1 MIEQYTVSD
10 VITWLDDKTLVLN
23 TNFQRRSV
31 WTPIAKT
38 YFIDTILRD
47 LPTHK
52 IYVRTMTDVKTRRSY
67 REVVDGQ
74 QRLRSIHEFANNE
87 FALGRRAGEFEGKR
101 YEHLD
106 EEDQQRFLSYGISVE
121 QLFNASDE
129 EVLDIFHRLNAYGLA
144 LNPQEL
150 RHGKYQGA
158 FRWAVVEASSRW
170 TVLWENYRVVGLRA
184 RVRMADD
191 ELMAQMLGV
200 ILEGVVDGGQPAI
213 ERLYK
218 KYDGGVPSEATAK
231 LDETLDYIVK
241 NLSDVIQEQ
250 LSRATH
256 FLMLV
261 AAVAHARVGIPK
273 GGIPAKEMPKRDPR
287 ALSDISAARANLGV
301 LADVLE
307 LDEEEVPQ
315 RFVAF
320 RIASAGTTQ
329 RIRSRKVRF
338 PLLYRA
344 LLPDPI

>member
-10 VITWLDDKTLVLN
+10 VITWLDDKTLVLH
-23 TNFQRRSV
+23 TNFQRRRV

-47 LPTHK
+47 RPSHK

-74 QRLRSIHEFANNE
+74 QRLRTIHEFANNE
-87 FALGRRAGEFEGKR
+87 FALGSRAREFEGKR
-101 YEHLD
+101 YESLD
-106 EEDQQRFLSYGISVE
+106 EEDQKRFLSYGISVE
-121 QLFNASDE
+121 QLFNASDK

-158 FRWAVVEASSRW
+158 FREAVVEASERW
-170 TVLWENYRVVGLRA
+170 SVLWEKYRVVGLRA

-200 ILEGVVDGGQPAI
+200 ILEGVRDGGQRAI

-218 KYDGGVPSEATAK
+218 DYDGGLPTGAVEK
-231 LDETLDYIVK
+231 LDGTIDYIDE
-241 NLSDVIQEQ
+241 NLSEVMEGP
-250 LSRATH
+250 LSRAVH

-261 AAVAHARVGIPK
+261 GAVAHARSGIPQGK
-273 GGIPAKEMPKRDPR
+273 MSTEEMPERDVR
-287 ALSDISAARANLGV
+287 ALSDLSAAKSNLGV
-301 LADVLE
+301 LAEVLE
-307 LDEEEVPQ
+307 SGKGEVPK
-315 RFVAF
+315 RFVSF

-329 RIRSRKVRF
+329 RMPSRSVRF

-344 LLPDPI
+344 LLPDAI

>member
-1 MIEQYTVSD
+1 MFEQYTVSD
-10 VITWLDDKTLVLN
+10 IITWLDEKTLVLN
-23 TNFQRRSV
+23 ANFQRRSV

-74 QRLRSIHEFANNE
+74 QRLRTIHEFANNE

-101 YEHLD
+101 YEYLD

-121 QLFNASDE
+121 QLFNANDE
-129 EVLDIFHRLNAYGLA
+129 KVLDIFHRLNAYGLA

-158 FRWAVVEASSRW
+158 FRWAVIEASSRW
-170 TVLWENYRVVGLRA
+170 SILWENYRVVGLRA

-191 ELMAQMLGV
+191 ELMAQMFGV

-218 KYDGGVPSEATAK
+218 DYDGGLPTGAVEK
-231 LDETLDYIVK
+231 LDETLDYIVE
-241 NLSDVIQEQ
+241 NLSEVMEGP
-250 LSRATH
+250 LSRAVH

-261 AAVAHARVGIPK
+261 AAVAHAQVGIPK
-273 GGIPAKEMPKRDPR
+273 GSIPAEEMSKRDPR
-287 ALSDISAARANLGV
+287 ALSDISAARSNLGV

-307 LDEEEVPQ
+307 LGEEEVPE

-338 PLLYRA
+338 PLLYQA